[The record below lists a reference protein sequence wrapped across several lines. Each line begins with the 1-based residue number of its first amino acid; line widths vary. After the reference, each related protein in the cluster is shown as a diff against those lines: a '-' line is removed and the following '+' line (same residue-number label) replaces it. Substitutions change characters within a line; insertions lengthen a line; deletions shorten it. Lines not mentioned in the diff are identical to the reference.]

1 MERNRNKKSI
11 TLRLFAT
18 VFLVVLLLNILSVIG
33 TLSLSEASRRNVIQE
48 HSYALSLYM
57 NQLDRELS
65 QAQSRMYD
73 LSRSN
78 AYGLAMSPLDNS
90 ENTYEILRNRTYV
103 TETLNGWL
111 GQFPLIDGYYILQP
125 GTGLLIICGSDSAF
139 VLKLSDELPGLSGE
153 EEKTTKQDGR
163 WHLQKTDDQGSLF
176 FASVYHDSVY
186 GAWVQEDRLLEE
198 WGIERTGRERYELLG
213 EQDGTRSDCVDA
225 ASESFDGILRY
236 HMPSLESMVP
246 AGVRILLIASI
257 IMLLALPLVWFS
269 MRKLV
274 ILPLR
279 ELMGAIRHIEA
290 GDTGYRIPEKSTSS
304 EFGQLNMQFNNS
316 MDQLAGM
323 RMQVYESQLEKERI
337 YVNYLSQQMQPHFVL
352 NTLNLIFS
360 MEPEEY
366 DLIQETVTCLSDYYR
381 YIAHV
386 QDRLVPM
393 EAEITHVENYF
404 KLQQIRYPDMF
415 FYEISCPEKL
425 KKTMIPPIIIQ
436 TFAENAIKHSLV
448 VGEVNRVD
456 ILVEEVPSDG
466 SDTQIHISIRDHG
479 KGYPEE
485 TLEKIRLFRETGVQ
499 QESLGLGIQ
508 NTIERMHLIYQD
520 RARVI
525 FANAPDG
532 GAMVELYLP
541 EMIREVE

>member
-1 MERNRNKKSI
+1 MMERKLNNKSI

-18 VFLVVLLLNILSVIG
+18 VFVVVLLLNILSVIG

-78 AYGLAMSPLDNS
+78 EYNLATAPVDNS
-90 ENTYEILRNRTYV
+90 ADPFETMRNRTLL

-111 GQFPLIDGYYILQP
+111 GQFPLIDGYYIMQP
-125 GTGLLIICGSDSAF
+125 GTELLIICGSDSAF
-139 VLKLSDELPGLSGE
+139 VLGLSDELVRSSGE
-153 EEKTTKQDGR
+153 DTEEPEQDGR
-163 WHLQKTDDQGSLF
+163 WHLEKTDSQGRLF
-176 FASVYHDSVY
+176 FASVYHDTVY
-186 GAWVQEDRLLEE
+186 GAWVQEERLMEE
-198 WGIERTGRERYELLG
+198 WGIERTGRDSYELLAG
-213 EQDGTRSDCVDA
+213 QMDARSDCVDVG
-225 ASESFDGILRY
+225 SESFDGILRY

-257 IMLLALPLVWFS
+257 VMLLALPLVWFS

-290 GDTGYRIPEKSTSS
+290 GDTGYRIPEKSTST
-304 EFGQLNMQFNNS
+304 EFGRLNIQFNNS

-360 MEPEEY
+360 MEPDEY

-386 QDRLVPM
+386 QEQLVPV
-393 EAEITHVENYF
+393 EAELSHVENYY

-415 FYEISCPEKL
+415 FYEINCPEKL
-425 KKTMIPPIIIQ
+425 KKTMIPPIVIQ

-448 VGEVNRVD
+448 VGEVNRVE
-456 ILVEEVPSDG
+456 ILVEEITSDS
-466 SDTQIHISIRDHG
+466 SDALLHISIRDHG

-485 TLEKIRLFRETGVQ
+485 TLEKIRLFRETGEQ
-499 QESLGLGIQ
+499 QEGLGLGIQ
-508 NTIERMHLIYQD
+508 NTVERMHLIYQD

-525 FANAPDG
+525 FVNAPDG
-532 GAMVELYLP
+532 GAMAELYLP
-541 EMIREVE
+541 EMNREE